1 MEPTRSGIT
10 LLVWVM
16 PPFALIIAGTAVFLT
31 LMRMRGNRNSAQIV
45 GVEGYLDEDVTK
57 YAGIVKESKE
67 RD

>member
-1 MEPTRSGIT
+1 
-10 LLVWVM
+10 M

-31 LMRMRGNRNSAQIV
+31 LMRMRRNRNSAQIV

-57 YAGIVKESKE
+57 YACIVKESKE